1 MNNLKIDEILRYA
14 LAGGI
19 AMLAVWLG
27 YREPTQWLNEKREG
41 ALISL
46 VFAVLPILLGAL
58 SYVLHRALIYHLLY
72 RVLAKLCGRT
82 GSKLELDMARWK
94 NQAKSGSLQSRL
106 GEWAAQ
112 IHFLYAATW
121 AVAMANVVAHIGQWT
136 QSRWHWL
143 ELSFLPLLL
152 IAAVVHHRR
161 YLIWEAEIF
170 RHDAAL
176 PSEANHSL

>member
-27 YREPTQWLNEKREG
+27 YLEPTLWLNEKREG

-46 VFAVLPILLGAL
+46 AFVALPILIGAL
-58 SYVLHRALIYHLLY
+58 SYVLHRALIYHLIY
-72 RVLAKLCGRT
+72 RVLARICGRT
-82 GSKLELDMARWK
+82 GSTLELDVARWK
-94 NQAKSGSLQSRL
+94 NQAKTGSLQAHM

-112 IHFLYAATW
+112 IHFLYAAAW
-121 AVAMANVVAHIGQWT
+121 AVAMANAVAHIGKWT
-136 QSRWHWL
+136 QSPWHWL

-152 IAAVVHHRR
+152 IAAIVHHRR
-161 YLIWEAEIF
+161 YLIWEAEVF

-176 PSEANHSL
+176 ASEG

>member
-27 YREPTQWLNEKREG
+27 YREPALWLNEKREG

-46 VFAVLPILLGAL
+46 AFAALPILIGAL
-58 SYVLHRALIYHLLY
+58 SYVLHRALIYHFIY
-72 RVLAKLCGRT
+72 RVLAKLCGRP
-82 GSKLELDMARWK
+82 GSTLELDMARWK
-94 NQAKSGSLQSRL
+94 NQAKDGSLQSRM

-112 IHFLYAATW
+112 IHFLYAAAW
-121 AVAMANVVAHIGQWT
+121 AVAMANVVAHVGQWT
-136 QSRWHWL
+136 QSPWNWL

-161 YLIWEAEIF
+161 YLIWEAEVFI
-170 RHDAAL
+170 HDATL
-176 PSEANHSL
+176 PSKS